1 MLRIGRAAAVLT
13 FAFGLAMVVAGIAAM
28 TASATKPSPTHKL
41 VICHA
46 TGSGSNPY
54 AQLVVDIAPSGY
66 VDGDHSRHDR
76 DIIPPYSYGDFSYQ
90 GKNWD
95 AEGQA
100 TWANGCSPGGS
111 IAGAA
116 AGSAPSPAES
126 GVLLAETGGTPPGDG
141 LGAVLSCLGFLAM
154 AAGVVGYSHR
164 GRRSR
169 G

>member
-1 MLRIGRAAAVLT
+1 MWRIGRATAVLT
-13 FAFGLAMVVAGIAAM
+13 FAFGLALVVGGIATM
-28 TASATKPSPTHKL
+28 TVSATKPSPAHRL

-76 DIIPPYSYGDFSYQ
+76 DIIPPYVYGDFSYQ

-100 TWANGCSPGGS
+100 IWANGCSTGGS
-111 IAGAA
+111 VAGAA
-116 AGSAPSPAES
+116 AGSAPSPTES
-126 GVLLAETGGTPPGDG
+126 GVLLADTGGTSPGDG
-141 LGAVLSCLGFLAM
+141 LGAVLACLGFLAM
-154 AAGVVGYSHR
+154 AGGVVGYGHR
-164 GRRSR
+164 GRAS
-169 G
+169 